1 MTRHLIGALVL
12 GLSGSVV
19 ASQQATPVVGA
30 SVDAP
35 EGTPVVVPRAKQYD
49 ITSRINGET
58 YRIMV
63 STPVEADPAVAYP
76 VLYLLD
82 GNVHFK
88 TATDAL
94 MRQSFR
100 IPPPTVAPAIVV
112 GIGYPTD
119 DPREWSRRR
128 ALDLTLSHSPIPL
141 QPEAKTGGGDTF
153 LRMIEEELKP
163 FVMARYRID
172 RTNQIIYGQSL
183 GGLMA
188 LRVLFRN
195 PNAFS
200 SYILSSPSIHHNNRE
215 VLADEEAFSK
225 RARAGELRLRVLVTS
240 AADEQYR
247 GEDPK
252 LLAAANAYRMVDN
265 ASELADRLAALNPS
279 KITVVRT
286 IFAGETHMSVPQA
299 SLSRA
304 LRFALPLN

>member
-1 MTRHLIGALVL
+1 MTRHLICALIVAL
-12 GLSGSVV
+12 PGSVI
-19 ASQQATPVVGA
+19 ASRQATPAVGA

-76 VLYLLD
+76 VVYLLD
-82 GNVHFK
+82 GNVHFN
-88 TATDAL
+88 TATDAVTRMSL
-94 MRQSFR
+94 R

-112 GIGYPTD
+112 GLGYPTH
-119 DPREWSRRR
+119 DPEEVNRRR
-128 ALDLTLSHSPIPL
+128 QFDLTLSHSPSPL
-141 QPEAKTGGGDTF
+141 RPDAKGGGGDTF
-153 LRMIEEELKP
+153 LRVIEEELKP

-172 RTNQIIYGQSL
+172 RTKQIIYGQSL
-183 GGLMA
+183 GGLMS

-200 SYILSSPSIHHNNRE
+200 SYILSSPSIFHNNRE

-240 AADEQYR
+240 AADEQYP
-247 GEDPK
+247 GD
-252 LLAAANAYRMVDN
+252 ANRMVDN

-279 KITVVRT
+279 KIMVVRT
-286 IFAGETHMSVPQA
+286 IFADETHISVSPA
-299 SLSRA
+299 SLSRG